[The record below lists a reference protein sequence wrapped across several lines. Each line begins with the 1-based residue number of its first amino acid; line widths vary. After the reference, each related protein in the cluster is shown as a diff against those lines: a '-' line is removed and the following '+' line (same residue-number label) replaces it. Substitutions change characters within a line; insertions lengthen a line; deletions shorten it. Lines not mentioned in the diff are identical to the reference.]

1 MVHIWPLI
9 VYGAAALAVL
19 AGMLALSAVLG
30 QRHREGSTDE
40 PYESGIAATGSA
52 QVRFDAKFYL
62 MAMFFV
68 VFDLEAVFIFAYAVA
83 FRDSGW
89 IGYIEISVFIGI
101 LMAALI
107 YLWRLGALDW
117 GTRRHRTT
125 TKRSNETSNS

>member
-1 MVHIWPLI
+1 MIHMWPLI
-9 VYGAAALAVL
+9 VYGAAALAVV
-19 AGMLALSAVLG
+19 AGMLAVSAVVG

-68 VFDLEAVFIFAYAVA
+68 IFDLEAVFIFAYAVA
-83 FRDSGW
+83 FRESGW

-117 GTRRHRTT
+117 GTCRHRTT
-125 TKRSNETSNS
+125 AKR

>member
-1 MVHIWPLI
+1 VIHIWPLI
-9 VYGAAALAVL
+9 VYGAAVLAVVV
-19 AGMLALSAVLG
+19 GMLALSAVLG
-30 QRHREGSTDE
+30 QRHREGATDKT
-40 PYESGIAATGSA
+40 YESGIVSTGSA

-68 VFDLEAVFIFAYAVA
+68 IFDLEAVFIFAYALA
-83 FRDSGW
+83 FRASGW
-89 IGYIEISVFIGI
+89 IGYIEIFVFIGI

-125 TKRSNETSNS
+125 AKR

>member
-1 MVHIWPLI
+1 MIHMWPLI
-9 VYGAAALAVL
+9 VYGAAALAVV
-19 AGMLALSAVLG
+19 AGMLAVSAVVG

-89 IGYIEISVFIGI
+89 IGYIEISVFIGV

-125 TKRSNETSNS
+125 AKR

>member
-1 MVHIWPLI
+1 MIHIWPLI
-9 VYGAAALAVL
+9 VYGAAALAVV
-19 AGMLALSAVLG
+19 AGMLAVSAVLG
-30 QRHREGSTDE
+30 QCHREGATDE

-125 TKRSNETSNS
+125 AKR